1 MGEGQRKGQQTGH
14 RSDFLGNDAI
24 FPLLLK
30 MGIPAAVG
38 MIVNALYNIV
48 DTIFVGQGVGPLAIA
63 ALSVVFP
70 VQMIVSALAQAI
82 GVGAA
87 SLVSRRLGERKAGDA
102 AAVAGTAYAAVFAAT
117 AIQVALLLAFTEP
130 ILRFFGASADTMPYA
145 LAYTRIV
152 GAGFFF
158 FAMSMLASNLMRAEG
173 NPRAAMTSMLLG
185 AGMNSI
191 LDPILIFGFSM
202 GVEGAAIATVAS
214 QMASCLFL
222 LTRYRKGRSGLPLRR
237 ADFRIR
243 PRLLA
248 ESAILGAPA
257 FIQSAGMSILAL
269 TINTTLGRI
278 AGDRAIGI
286 YGMNHKVISIVIFPV
301 LGIIQGFQPIAG
313 YNFGARNFTR
323 VRQSLAV
330 TAMTA
335 FGVSL
340 VGYSFMLFAPGLL
353 IRLFTT
359 DQGLVADGARA
370 LRLMTLSI
378 PLASLQILG
387 ASYFQAT
394 GKKGESLLL
403 GVMRQFLILLPLV
416 FTLPGIFG
424 VNGVWMAFPMAD
436 GIATT
441 ITGILLARELRH
453 LAAA

>member
-1 MGEGQRKGQQTGH
+1 
-14 RSDFLGNDAI
+14 
-24 FPLLLK
+24 
-30 MGIPAAVG
+30 
-38 MIVNALYNIV
+38 
-48 DTIFVGQGVGPLAIA
+48 
-63 ALSVVFP
+63 
-70 VQMIVSALAQAI
+70 
-82 GVGAA
+82 
-87 SLVSRRLGERKAGDA
+87 
-102 AAVAGTAYAAVFAAT
+102 
-117 AIQVALLLAFTEP
+117 
-130 ILRFFGASADTMPYA
+130 
-145 LAYTRIV
+145 
-152 GAGFFF
+152 
-158 FAMSMLASNLMRAEG
+158 
-173 NPRAAMTSMLLG
+173 
-185 AGMNSI
+185 
-191 LDPILIFGFSM
+191 
-202 GVEGAAIATVAS
+202 
-214 QMASCLFL
+214 
-222 LTRYRKGRSGLPLRR
+222 
-237 ADFRIR
+237 
-243 PRLLA
+243 
-248 ESAILGAPA
+248 
-257 FIQSAGMSILAL
+257 MSILAL

-313 YNFGARNFTR
+313 YNFGARNFAR

-335 FGVSL
+335 FCVSL
-340 VGYSFMLFAPGLL
+340 VGYSFMMFAPGLL